1 MKEKNRVIIIG
12 GGASGLFAAIT
23 AAEHGAEVVVLEK
36 EKKAG
41 RKILKTGNGRCNFTN
56 TGDPSHSYHGTDRE
70 FARHVLALFTP
81 QDTIAKFTAMGI
93 YTTNK
98 SGWIYPHSET
108 AESVLTLLLWRLE
121 ELHVKVKCNETVTG
135 IDKKNDVFT
144 VFTKSWHY
152 EADKV
157 ILACGSVA
165 SLTDKQLP
173 YNGYDLIKRA
183 GHTCISPLPALVPLK
198 VKNGN
203 MYKWGGVRTNASV
216 SLYAEDIFIAK
227 SSGQLQLTD
236 FGISG
241 IPVFAISGQA
251 LRLLEGGLKVSVR
264 VDFFPELSDDAL
276 CALLRTRRA
285 QHPDRS
291 TANLLTGLLPERLIH
306 AVSTEAEEKSGFH
319 DRTANGRHRNSNIP
333 ERETAYK
340 GAKEQGLCG
349 CDEIRILAETIKA
362 FDVVVTGSQG
372 FAYAQSVSGG
382 IPTGE
387 VSADTCESKK
397 MQGLYLTGE
406 ILDIDGE
413 CGGWNLQFAWSTG
426 YLAGKHAAEA
436 L

>member
-1 MKEKNRVIIIG
+1 MKKRNRVIIIG

-41 RKILKTGNGRCNFTN
+41 RKLLKTGNGRCNFTN
-56 TGDPSHSYHGTDRE
+56 TGDPAQSYHGTDRE

-81 QDTIAKFTAMGI
+81 QDTIAKFTALGI

-98 SGWIYPHSET
+98 NGWIYPHSET
-108 AESVLTLLLWRLE
+108 AESVLTSLLWRLE
-121 ELHVKVKCNETVTG
+121 ELRVKVKCNETVTG
-135 IDKKNDVFT
+135 IDTKNGVFT
-144 VFTKSWHY
+144 VYTESWHY

-157 ILACGSVA
+157 ILACGSAA

-198 VKNGN
+198 VKNSN

-227 SSGQLQLTD
+227 SSGQIQLTD

-251 LRLLEGGLKVSVR
+251 LRLMEGGLKVYVR
-264 VDFFPELSDDAL
+264 VDFFPELSCDAL
-276 CALLRTRRA
+276 CTLLKTRRE

-306 AVSTEAEEKSGFH
+306 AVSSRAADKTDK
-319 DRTANGRHRNSNIP
+319 
-333 ERETAYK
+333 
-340 GAKEQGLCG
+340 
-349 CDEIRILAETIKA
+349 LAETIKA

-382 IPTGE
+382 IPTRE
-387 VSADTCESKK
+387 VNAETCESNKV
-397 MQGLYLTGE
+397 QGLYLTGE

>member
-1 MKEKNRVIIIG
+1 MTKKNRVLIVG

-56 TGDPSHSYHGTDRE
+56 TGDPSHSYHGTDRK
-70 FARHVLALFTP
+70 FAGLVLALFTP
-81 QDTIAKFTAMGI
+81 RDTIAKFTTLGI

-108 AESVLTLLLWRLE
+108 AESVLTTLLWRLE

-135 IDKKNDVFT
+135 IEKKNEVFNVFT
-144 VFTKSWHY
+144 ESWHY

-157 ILACGSVA
+157 ILSCGSAA
-165 SLTDKQLP
+165 SLTEKQLP
-173 YNGYDLIKRA
+173 YNGYGLLKHS
-183 GHTCISPLPALVPLK
+183 GHTCVNPLPALVPLK
-198 VKNGN
+198 VRNSSA
-203 MYKWGGVRTNASV
+203 YKWGGVRTNASV
-216 SLYAEDIFIAK
+216 SLYADDIFIAN
-227 SSGQLQLTD
+227 SSGQIQLTE

-251 LRLLEGGLKVSVR
+251 LRLMEGNLKVTVR
-264 VDFFPELSDDAL
+264 IDFFPELSADAL
-276 CALLRTRRA
+276 CTLLTTRRE
-285 QHPDRS
+285 QHPNRS
-291 TANLLTGLLPERLIH
+291 TANLLTGLLPERLIY
-306 AVSTEAEEKSGFH
+306 AVSAGAAEKIGSDSHKSRDRRKNIYDSNRETEAVWNKEKFLSG
-319 DRTANGRHRNSNIP
+319 S
-333 ERETAYK
+333 
-340 GAKEQGLCG
+340 
-349 CDEIRILAETIKA
+349 DELIALAETIKA
-362 FDVVVTGSQG
+362 FEVVVTGSQG

-382 IPTGE
+382 VPTGE
-387 VSADTCESKK
+387 VCAESCESKK
-397 MQGLYLTGE
+397 LRGLYLTGE

>member
-108 AESVLTLLLWRLE
+108 AESVLTSLLWRLE
-121 ELHVKVKCNETVTG
+121 ELHVKVKCNEPVTG

-144 VFTKSWHY
+144 VFTESWHY

-157 ILACGSVA
+157 ILACGSAA

-227 SSGQLQLTD
+227 SSGQIQLTD

-251 LRLLEGGLKVSVR
+251 LRLMEGGLKVSVR
-264 VDFFPELSDDAL
+264 VDFFPELSDDAF
-276 CALLRTRRA
+276 CALLRTRRE

-306 AVSTEAEEKSGFH
+306 AVSTEAAEKSG
-319 DRTANGRHRNSNIP
+319 
-333 ERETAYK
+333 K
-340 GAKEQGLCG
+340 
-349 CDEIRILAETIKA
+349 LAETIKA
-362 FDVVVTGSQG
+362 FNVVVTGSQG

>member
-108 AESVLTLLLWRLE
+108 AESVLTSLLWRLE

-144 VFTKSWHY
+144 VFTESWYY

-157 ILACGSVA
+157 ILACGSAA

-227 SSGQLQLTD
+227 SSGQ
-236 FGISG
+236 GICHK
-241 IPVFAISGQA
+241 
-251 LRLLEGGLKVSVR
+251 R
-264 VDFFPELSDDAL
+264 
-276 CALLRTRRA
+276 
-285 QHPDRS
+285 
-291 TANLLTGLLPERLIH
+291 
-306 AVSTEAEEKSGFH
+306 
-319 DRTANGRHRNSNIP
+319 
-333 ERETAYK
+333 
-340 GAKEQGLCG
+340 
-349 CDEIRILAETIKA
+349 
-362 FDVVVTGSQG
+362 TGSEVDG
-372 FAYAQSVSGG
+372 RRSQSICASRLFSGAFRRRT
-382 IPTGE
+382 ICSP
-387 VSADTCESKK
+387 
-397 MQGLYLTGE
+397 
-406 ILDIDGE
+406 
-413 CGGWNLQFAWSTG
+413 
-426 YLAGKHAAEA
+426 
-436 L
+436 